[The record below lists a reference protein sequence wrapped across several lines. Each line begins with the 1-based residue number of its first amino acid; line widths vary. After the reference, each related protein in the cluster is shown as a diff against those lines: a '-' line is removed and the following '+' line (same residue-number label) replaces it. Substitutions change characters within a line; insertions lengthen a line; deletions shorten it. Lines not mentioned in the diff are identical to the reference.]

1 MKNLLY
7 LKQTVFG
14 LFLLLLLVAS
24 FSCSPYRKA
33 ANSVVPHIREIET
46 DDPQPLY
53 WDAHITGAGLQL
65 ATHYEKFSVVTFA
78 KQLPLAKKVEITDV
92 AGNTWMLKTFPKFVE
107 TEFGMSYAAS
117 TWVYRKDISGQ
128 KFNFVDTL
136 ITTDCLANPGDIIVL
151 SKGTTLTVT
160 DCTGGECTGI
170 VNDGTEDAHL
180 GTINRRRLGELIVRK
195 YVYNEK

>member
-46 DDPQPLY
+46 DDSQPRSWGVY
-53 WDAHITGAGLQL
+53 KTNAGLQL
-65 ATHYEKFSVVTFA
+65 VTNYDKFSVVAYA
-78 KQLPLAKKVEITDV
+78 KHLPLAKKVEITDAV
-92 AGNTWMLKTFPKFVE
+92 GNTWMLQTFPKFVE
-107 TEFGMSYAAS
+107 TAFGMSYAAR
-117 TWVYRKDISGQ
+117 TWVYRKDISGL

-136 ITTDCLANPGDIIVL
+136 ITTECLASPGDIIIL
-151 SKGTTLTVT
+151 SKGTVLTVAECAGD
-160 DCTGGECTGI
+160 DCTGI
-170 VNDGTEDAHL
+170 INAGTDDAHL